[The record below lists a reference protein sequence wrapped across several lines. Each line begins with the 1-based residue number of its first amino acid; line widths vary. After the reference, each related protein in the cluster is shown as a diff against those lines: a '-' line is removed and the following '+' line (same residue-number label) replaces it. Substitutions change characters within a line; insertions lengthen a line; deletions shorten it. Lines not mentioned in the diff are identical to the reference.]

1 MAIDTPTQSKRT
13 DAGSIDAMSEQSHT
27 IEANRLETARDGA
40 SEPLLVADRVRVEFG
55 RLVAVRDISF
65 TLHAGD
71 LLGLI
76 GPNGA
81 GKTTLLRVLAGLQ
94 PPTAGGA
101 EVMGLNVLGKDREVR
116 FHIGFAPDSPPVYE
130 DLTVHQFLMFIAY
143 AYKLDVATAEERID
157 FWLEKVW
164 LTEKRDDK
172 IKTLSRG
179 MRQRVTVA
187 RTMVPNPNV
196 VLLDE
201 PSAGLDPAGRIQFR
215 KVLSSLRDQGKALI
229 VSSHILADLEEYCTH
244 IAIIENGS
252 ILRYGHVD
260 ELHDRAAGRRR
271 YRLTLAGPDGRIA
284 SLLRVTSDV
293 TDVEQVDGAWSLE
306 YDEQPERAAQ
316 LLRTLIEQD
325 VPVASFT
332 PIGDTL
338 EQVYLNAGVKQVD

>member
-1 MAIDTPTQSKRT
+1 MAM
-13 DAGSIDAMSEQSHT
+13 GEQSQL
-27 IEANRLETARDGA
+27 IEPERFASRGDGTAQA
-40 SEPLLVADRVRVEFG
+40 LLVADRVRVEFG

-65 TLHAGD
+65 ELRAGE

-101 EVMGLNVLGKDREVR
+101 TVMGLNVLGKDREVR

-130 DLTVHQFLMFIAY
+130 DLTVHQFLMFIAH
-143 AYKLDVATAEERID
+143 AYKLDAATAEERID
-157 FWLEKVW
+157 FWLEQVW

-201 PSAGLDPAGRIQFR
+201 PSADLDPAGRIQ
-215 KVLSSLRDQGKALI
+215 SG
-229 VSSHILADLEEYCTH
+229 
-244 IAIIENGS
+244 
-252 ILRYGHVD
+252 
-260 ELHDRAAGRRR
+260 RA
-271 YRLTLAGPDGRIA
+271 
-284 SLLRVTSDV
+284 
-293 TDVEQVDGAWSLE
+293 GA
-306 YDEQPERAAQ
+306 
-316 LLRTLIEQD
+316 RTCPT
-325 VPVASFT
+325 V
-332 PIGDTL
+332 
-338 EQVYLNAGVKQVD
+338 